1 MAVPSTQSINLEL
14 PVGLVER
21 LNEAA
26 AQSDKSLKVMLVE
39 SLALLFGTPHADR
52 GALPDA
58 LETLPDAHLWALVYR
73 RIAWPRGARLREL
86 AESGRQGPPSDEAQA
101 ELTSLT
107 DAADE
112 LTLLRSRA
120 LLVLRRRGHDIREQ
134 FQLGA

>member
-14 PVGLVER
+14 PVELIER

-26 AQSDKSLKVMLVE
+26 AQSDRSLEVVLVE
-39 SLALLFGTPHADR
+39 NLALLFGTPQADR

-86 AESGRQGPPSDEAQA
+86 AESGRQGPLSDEAQT
-101 ELTSLT
+101 ELAALI
-107 DAADE
+107 DEADE

-120 LLVLRRRGHDIREQ
+120 LLVLRQRGHDLRAQ